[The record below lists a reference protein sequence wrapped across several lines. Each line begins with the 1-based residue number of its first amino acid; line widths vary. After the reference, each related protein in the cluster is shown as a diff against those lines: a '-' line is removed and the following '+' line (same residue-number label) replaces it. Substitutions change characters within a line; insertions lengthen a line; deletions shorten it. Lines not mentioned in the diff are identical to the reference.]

1 MAETTTPTATPIG
14 ALELPLP
21 ALGMLSDA
29 HRRGSRCAWCSTP
42 LTAEQAVDAGE
53 RTAEDG
59 GHLFPRG
66 CAPCA
71 GRAAYTLLQQHAP
84 ACDVCKGSAT
94 CPTALAA
101 VRLMKAG
108 GLL

>member
-1 MAETTTPTATPIG
+1 MPETTTPAAVPTGP
-14 ALELPLP
+14 LPLPLP
-21 ALGMLSDA
+21 ALGMLTDDQ
-29 HRRGSRCAWCSTP
+29 RRGTRCAWCSTP
-42 LTAEQAVDAGE
+42 LTAETAVDAGE
-53 RTAEDG
+53 RDTDDG
-59 GHLFPRG
+59 SHLFPRG